1 MQLVMKYFKELSLD
15 ELYDILSSRSAVFVV
30 EQRCAYQDPDDIDRK
45 ALHLF
50 FREQNQIKAYL
61 RLFKKDDHT
70 VQIDRLF
77 SLERNQGLARKLL
90 SAGIKASCQFSGDRL
105 YLEAPLQA
113 RALYEK
119 EGFTQEGETFEQG
132 GMFHIAMVRSY
143 HC

>member
-1 MQLVMKYFKELSLD
+1 MQLVMKYFNELSLD
-15 ELYDILSSRSAVFVV
+15 ELYDILSARSAVFVV
-30 EQRCAYQDPDDIDRK
+30 EQHCAYQDPDDIDRK

-70 VQIDRLF
+70 VQIGRLL

-90 SAGIKASCQFSGDRL
+90 SAGIKASCQFNGDRL
-105 YLEAPLQA
+105 YLETQLQA
-113 RALYEK
+113 RALYET
-119 EGFTQEGETFEQG
+119 EGFTQEGDPFERDG
-132 GMFHIAMVRSY
+132 IPHIAMVRCY